1 MPEAAKSKPLGT
13 GGRHQEFPGRGTRR
27 SVVKVLSR
35 NRILQGILLAS
46 AVLLA
51 TSAFASN
58 KASFE
63 LQHPTQVGD
72 KQLAPGTYTVQWQGS
87 GDQIQMNI
95 LRRNKEVAS
104 IPGHVVTM
112 EAASPYDSA
121 LVNVNQDGSRSL
133 SQIRFRG
140 KKFALVVNDAG
151 GSGAASA
158 GSGR

>member
-1 MPEAAKSKPLGT
+1 M
-13 GGRHQEFPGRGTRR
+13 
-27 SVVKVLSR
+27 KVLSR

-58 KASFE
+58 KAPFE
-63 LQHPTQVGD
+63 LQHPTQVGG

-87 GDQIQMNI
+87 GDQVQMNI
-95 LRRNKEVAS
+95 LQRNKEVVS
-104 IPGHVVTM
+104 IPGHVLTLQ
-112 EAASPYDSA
+112 AASPYDSA

-140 KKFALVVNDAG
+140 KKFALVVNDSSG
-151 GSGAASA
+151 SSGASSGAS
-158 GSGR
+158 R

>member
-1 MPEAAKSKPLGT
+1 MPEAAKSKPSGT
-13 GGRHQEFPGRGTRR
+13 SGRHRKFPGRGTRR

-63 LQHPTQVGD
+63 LQHPTQVGG
-72 KQLAPGTYTVQWQGS
+72 KELPPGTYTVQWQGS
-87 GDQIQMNI
+87 GDQVQMNI
-95 LRRNKEVAS
+95 LQRNKEVAS

-140 KKFALVVNDAG
+140 KKFALAVNDSSG
-151 GSGAASA
+151 SSGASSGAS
-158 GSGR
+158 R

>member
-1 MPEAAKSKPLGT
+1 MKA
-13 GGRHQEFPGRGTRR
+13 
-27 SVVKVLSR
+27 VLSR

-95 LRRNKEVAS
+95 LQRNKEVAS

-140 KKFALVVNDAG
+140 KKFALVVNDTGGAG
-151 GSGAASA
+151 AGSA
-158 GSGR
+158 GAGR